1 MNPLEA
7 GTHMLPLQMTF
18 PSLPG
23 PQYSYRHV
31 LEPGNKQSRNATKVS
46 STKGETIGHDPE
58 ALAKILAP
66 TMAKETILSLETE
79 VTGTTGDAPEE
90 NGCLAEG

>member
-18 PSLPG
+18 LSLPG
-23 PQYSYRHV
+23 PQCSDRHV
-31 LEPGNKQSRNATKVS
+31 LEPGNKHSRNAIKVL
-46 STKGETIGHDPE
+46 STRGETIGHNPE

-66 TMAKETILSLETE
+66 TMAEETILSLETK
-79 VTGTTGDAPEE
+79 VTGPTRDAPEE
-90 NGCLAEG
+90 NGCFAEG